1 MASERIELAQAI
13 VPLYPSMRGIGTNI
27 ETELSREV
35 IPAARKV
42 GRSAGAELDGGLSA
56 GLRGSRGLTSAIG
69 GLGKDLGRAGAKL
82 GADLGKQFGANLN
95 LAGPIDRESKKV
107 IGAAKQIGASF
118 SAGFRDADA
127 AASSF
132 TGRMGT
138 YGGRIRTITD
148 KMGGGLA
155 TNFVAGFNEADAA
168 ASSFT
173 GRMGTFGGKT
183 RTALDTAVRP
193 LDNFKT
199 GFTNAE
205 GAASSFTGYMGTFG
219 GKVRS
224 ATDTAAGGFT
234 ALSGKVKDFGGL
246 TLSVFN
252 PAIDGV
258 ERFKR
263 GINSS
268 KDAVDPLTDKLGSLG
283 GQFGRLGQSFS
294 TFGGGVKTAISNAD
308 AEFKTGMG
316 RFKEQAAAAGKESGD
331 SFSSRFGGAIQV
343 GLAGL
348 GGAALLGGLTSSIT
362 KAGEL
367 EQSLGAVDSVFKE
380 NAGQIHAWAQGA
392 VTNLGLSE
400 NAYNQ
405 FATVLG
411 ASLKNA
417 GTPMEQLGDKTNGL
431 ITLGADLASMYGGTT
446 AEAIDAVSAAL
457 RGEMDPIER
466 YGISLNDAALT
477 QEGMAMGIEKTGGAF
492 TDQQKKL
499 IIQSLL
505 MKQSADAQGNFN
517 REQDTYAH
525 KLQVAGAQWEN
536 LSAQMGMVFLPV
548 ATAVMGWLSDSAMPV
563 IEAGV
568 KGIEAFGAGFTG
580 ASDEITGS
588 GFVGL
593 MSSVGSVVG
602 GVFDFLQ
609 QTAPLWT
616 PFAVGIGI
624 VAGAYLV
631 YQGVLA
637 TVTFFQGAWAAALAI
652 STGAE
657 VAATGATYALGAAIA
672 FLTSPVTLTV
682 VAIGLFVGA
691 LVLAYQ
697 HVGWFRD
704 AVNTSWAWIQ
714 LTISS
719 FVTWW
724 SAVAWPAIV
733 TGLQIVGQWF
743 TWLWQNVIVPAWN
756 GIIAVIQ
763 WAWTA
768 IIQPIFNAIV
778 WVVQNFLAPVF
789 MWLWNTI
796 IVPVFNGIVAV
807 ITWAWNTIILPLFNM
822 VVAVVRDIL
831 APIFVWLWHNII
843 VPAWNG
849 ISAVITWAWNGIIKP
864 IFTAIVWVLQ
874 NVVGPVFTWLWRNI
888 VVPVFNGIRIAIEV
902 AWSIIQGIFWA
913 IHAFITKVLGPVF
926 VWLWDHVI
934 SPVWNWISDKI
945 SRTWYWI
952 RDHIF
957 NPLGHYLSTDFMSYW
972 RDARDGIGR
981 VWDGIK
987 DIVKKPIKFVVDT
1000 VINNGLIAGYNE
1012 LNDFWS
1018 GDDLKPISLGFRTGG
1033 YTGRGRPDE
1042 VAGIVHKGEYV
1053 IPQAATNALIRDHG
1067 TGYLEGLRHYKG
1079 DSSQGAAAG
1088 AAANWA
1094 GGEVYTSGAPLSGPS
1109 GIWGSLQNQISST
1122 GRLYVPK
1129 QNIAGVDTEDVARA
1143 WMGRSAVDV
1152 RMGNGSPGVTFGYGS
1167 QGPWGF
1173 TNGNHITIN
1182 PGAPRN
1188 MALAILRHELGHA
1201 LSLHHTNN
1209 PGSIMHPSIAGARVP
1224 TALDYG
1230 ALVSAFG
1237 APGAGVKKYDVGDGG
1252 GGLMSML
1259 ADKARELITDKVHG
1273 LADSARDK
1281 FKGNGWVDMPIGIG
1295 EKAAE
1300 SVVNKAAEF
1309 FGASDSGSDGGG
1321 NVDRWRGTI
1330 TQALKMNGLPTS
1342 SNYVDAWLRQVQ
1354 SESGGNPRAVQNGY
1368 VDVNTGGNEAAG
1380 LLQVIPS
1387 TFAAY
1392 RSKDLPND
1400 RLDPLASAYAGINY
1414 AKNRYGIAG
1423 MLQVIGRGHG
1433 YRAGGFT
1440 GFGNPAEIAGF
1451 VHKGEYV
1458 IPAGATSA
1466 LMRDFGKDT
1475 LERVRNYTGG
1485 SSVRSNFSALEQYT
1499 NTNSSTQ
1506 SGVHIEGDLVAA
1518 DPADAIRL
1526 LDERESKRKAL
1537 AIG

>member
-1 MASERIELAQAI
+1 MASERIELAQAV
-13 VPLYPSMRGIGTNI
+13 VPLYASMRGIGTNI
-27 ETELSREV
+27 ESELNREV

-42 GRSAGAELDGGLSA
+42 GRSAGAELDSGLST
-56 GLRGSRGLTSAIG
+56 GLRNSRSMGATIG
-69 GLGKDLGRAGAKL
+69 GLGKDLGRSMVTL

-95 LAGPIDRESKKV
+95 LAGPIDREGKK
-107 IGAAKQIGASF
+107 IGATAKQIGASF

-132 TGRMGT
+132 TGKMGT
-138 YGGRIRTITD
+138 YGGRIRKVTD

-155 TNFVAGFNEADAA
+155 TNFVVGFRDADAA

-173 GRMGTFGGKT
+173 GNMGTFGAKT
-183 RTALDTAVRP
+183 RSAVDTAVRP
-193 LDNFKT
+193 LNNFKT
-199 GFTNAE
+199 GFSNAE

-219 GKVRS
+219 GKVRA

-234 ALSGKVKDFGGL
+234 ILGGKLKDFSGR
-246 TLSVFN
+246 TLGVFN
-252 PAIDGV
+252 PALDGV

-263 GINSS
+263 GLTSS
-268 KDAVDPLTDKLGSLG
+268 KDAVDPLTGRLGSLG

-294 TFGGGVKTAISNAD
+294 TFGGSVKTAVTNAGS
-308 AEFKTGMG
+308 EFKTGLS
-316 RFKEQAAAAGKESGD
+316 RFKEHASVAGKESGD
-331 SFSSRFGGAIQV
+331 GFTSKFGGALSV

-348 GGAALLGGLTSSIT
+348 GGAALFSGLGSSIT

-367 EQSLGAVDSVFKE
+367 EQSLGAVDAVFKE
-380 NAGQIHAWAQGA
+380 NSWQIHQWAQGA

-400 NAYNQ
+400 NAYNE
-405 FATVLG
+405 FSTVLG

-417 GTPMEQLGDKTNGL
+417 GTPMEELNSKTNGL

-466 YGISLNDAALT
+466 YGISLNEAALD
-477 QEGMAMGIEKTGGAF
+477 QEGLNMGIEKTGGAF

-536 LSAQMGMVFLPV
+536 LSTQMGMVFLPI
-548 ATAVMGWLSDSAMPV
+548 ATSVMGWLSETAMPI
-563 IEAGV
+563 IETGV
-568 KGIEAFGAGFTG
+568 QRIQAFGAGFTG
-580 ASDEITGS
+580 ASDQIGGS
-588 GFVGL
+588 GFIGV
-593 MSSVGSVVG
+593 MATVGSAVG
-602 GVFDFLQ
+602 TVFDFLQ
-609 QTAPLWT
+609 KTAPLWT
-616 PFAVGIGI
+616 PFAIGIGI
-624 VAGAYLV
+624 
-631 YQGVLA
+631 
-637 TVTFFQGAWAAALAI
+637 
-652 STGAE
+652 
-657 VAATGATYALGAAIA
+657 ATGAWLAYQGAAWLASAATNAIIWPI
-672 FLTSPVTLTV
+672 TSTV
-682 VAIGLFVGA
+682 AAIGLLIGG
-691 LVLAYQ
+691 LILAYN

-704 AVNTSWAWIQ
+704 LVNTAWAWIQ
-714 LTISS
+714 LTISN
-719 FVTWW
+719 FVSWW
-724 SAVAWPAIV
+724 SNVAWPTIL
-733 TGLQIVGQWF
+733 TGLQIVGDWF
-743 TWLWQNVIVPAWN
+743 VMLWQNYVIPAWN
-756 GIIAVIQ
+756 GIVVAVQ

-778 WVVQNFLAPVF
+778 WIVQNFLAPIF

-807 ITWAWNTIILPLFNM
+807 VSWAWKTIILPLFNM

-831 APIFVWLWHNII
+831 APIFIWLWNNII
-843 VPAWNG
+843 VPAWNA
-849 ISAVITWAWNGIIKP
+849 ISAVISWAWNGIIKP
-864 IFTAIVWVLQ
+864 VFTAIVWVLQ
-874 NVVGPVFTWLWRNI
+874 NIVGPIFTWLWRNI
-888 VVPVFNGIRIAIEV
+888 VVPVFNGIRIAIEI
-902 AWSIIQGIFWA
+902 AWTIIQAIFWA

-945 SRTWYWI
+945 SGVWNWLRDNVFQPFGNYLTGPFQDFWKRT
-952 RDHIF
+952 
-957 NPLGHYLSTDFMSYW
+957 
-972 RDARDGIGR
+972 RDGIGGI
-981 VWDGIK
+981 WDGIK
-987 DIVKKPIKFVVDT
+987 EIVKKPIRFVVDT
-1000 VINNGLIAGYNE
+1000 VINNGLIAGYNN

-1018 GDDLKPISLGFRTGG
+1018 GDDINPIKLGFRTGG

-1067 TGYLEGLRHYKG
+1067 AGYLEGLRHYKG
-1079 DSSQGAAAG
+1079 EGAAAG

-1122 GRLYVPK
+1122 GRLYIPK
-1129 QNIAGVDTEDVARA
+1129 QTIAGVDTEDVARA
-1143 WMGRSAVDV
+1143 WMGRSAVDI
-1152 RMGNGSPGVTFGYGS
+1152 RMGSGSPGVTFGYGS

-1173 TNGNHITIN
+1173 TSGNHITIN
-1182 PGAPRN
+1182 PSSPSN

-1209 PGSIMHPSIAGARVP
+1209 TGSIMHPSIAGARVP

-1237 APGAGVKKYDVGDGG
+1237 APGAGVKKYDVGDSGG
-1252 GGLMSML
+1252 GGFMSML
-1259 ADKARELITDKVHG
+1259 ADKAKELITDKIHG
-1273 LADSARDK
+1273 LADAARSK
-1281 FKGNGWVDMPIGIG
+1281 FSGNGWVGMPIGIG

-1300 SVVNKAAEF
+1300 SVVSKAAEF
-1309 FGASDSGSDGGG
+1309 FGGSSDSSGNAGGG
-1321 NVDRWRGTI
+1321 AEQWRGTI

-1368 VDVNTGGNEAAG
+1368 TDVNTGGNEAAG
-1380 LLQVIPS
+1380 LLQVIPG

-1392 RSKDLPND
+1392 RSKELPND
-1400 RLDPLASAYAGINY
+1400 RLNPLASAYAGINY

-1423 MLQVIGRGHG
+1423 MLQVIGKGHG
-1433 YRAGGFT
+1433 YRDGGFT
-1440 GFGNPAEIAGF
+1440 GYGNPADIAGY

-1458 IPAGATSA
+1458 IPAPATAA
-1466 LMRDFGKDT
+1466 LMRDFGKSNM
-1475 LERVRNYTGG
+1475 ERIRHYDG
-1485 SSVRSNFSALEQYT
+1485 SSVRSNFSALEQYAKT
-1499 NTNSSTQ
+1499 STVNKQ
-1506 SGVHIEGDLVAA
+1506 RSIHVENITAA
-1518 DPADAIRL
+1518 DPDAAMRA
-1526 LDERESKRKAL
+1526 LDKREQERMAL
-1537 AIG
+1537 ALG